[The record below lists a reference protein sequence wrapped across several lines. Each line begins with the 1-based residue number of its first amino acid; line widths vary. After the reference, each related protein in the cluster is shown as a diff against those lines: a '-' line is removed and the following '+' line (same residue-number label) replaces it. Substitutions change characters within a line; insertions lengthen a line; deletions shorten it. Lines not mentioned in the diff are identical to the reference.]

1 MDDDLV
7 WWRWIGQDDLNES
20 AMQRGR
26 IGTLFGGAKKRHILL
41 WEFDYG
47 PESNVLVVDGRALFE
62 PILVQGQISGTNN
75 SFFSAATRP
84 WKQTII
90 FPLWNMVWR
99 A

>member
-1 MDDDLV
+1 MTSTNLQCKV
-7 WWRWIGQDDLNES
+7 VGSALCLAGQKNDTFS
-20 AMQRGR
+20 CG
-26 IGTLFGGAKKRHILL
+26 L

-84 WKQTII
+84 
-90 FPLWNMVWR
+90 
-99 A
+99 